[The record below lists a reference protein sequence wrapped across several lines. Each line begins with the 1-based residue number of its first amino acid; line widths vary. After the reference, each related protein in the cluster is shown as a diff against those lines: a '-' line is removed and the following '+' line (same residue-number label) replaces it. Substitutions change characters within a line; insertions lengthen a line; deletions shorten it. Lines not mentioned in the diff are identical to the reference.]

1 MLKAY
6 KLEVSEDKANV
17 FREYEGLT
25 LSSGKKLGQMIKYME
40 QRLIDNF
47 IEKYRELVDIS
58 AVMFTDG
65 IMADTD
71 LSPIATIRHD
81 ENI

>member
-1 MLKAY
+1 
-6 KLEVSEDKANV
+6 
-17 FREYEGLT
+17 
-25 LSSGKKLGQMIKYME
+25 ME

-47 IEKYRELVDIS
+47 IEKYRDLVDIS
-58 AVMFTDG
+58 AVVFTDG